1 MNYQIANRQSLIKC
15 ALNSEGGQT
24 KFVNMMTLMYEDGD
38 DDGSA
43 FVNIH
48 HKNVDEHFNAS
59 CVPSANDD
67 NIPKILQCA

>member
-1 MNYQIANRQSLIKC
+1 
-15 ALNSEGGQT
+15 
-24 KFVNMMTLMYEDGD
+24 MMTLMYEDGD

-67 NIPKILQCA
+67 NIPKILQCASTLNASTRTWFGV